1 MEMEKVKVV
10 YVDFV
15 KSISFVVP
23 ESTTIDEIYDMALD
37 EGAYYTYDDIKIKV
51 VKGENENAD

>member
-1 MEMEKVKVV
+1 MEKIKTV
-10 YVDFV
+10 YADFV

-23 ESTTIDEIYDMALD
+23 ESTTMDEIYDIALD

-51 VKGENENAD
+51 VKGEDK

>member
-1 MEMEKVKVV
+1 MKVKTV

-23 ESTTIDEIYDMALD
+23 KDTSMDEIYDMALD

-51 VKGENENAD
+51 EEGKYDDVD

>member
-1 MEMEKVKVV
+1 MEKVKTV

-23 ESTTIDEIYDMALD
+23 ESTTMDEISDMALD

-51 VKGENENAD
+51 VKGEDK

>member
-1 MEMEKVKVV
+1 MEKVKTA

-23 ESTTIDEIYDMALD
+23 ENTTMDEIYDMALD
-37 EGAYYTYDDIKIKV
+37 EGTYYTYDDIKIKV
-51 VKGENENAD
+51 VKGEDK

>member
-1 MEMEKVKVV
+1 MEKVKVV

-23 ESTTIDEIYDMALD
+23 ENTTMDEIYDMARD

-51 VKGENENAD
+51 VKGEDK

>member
-1 MEMEKVKVV
+1 MEKVKAV

-23 ESTTIDEIYDMALD
+23 ESTTMDEIYDMALD

-51 VKGENENAD
+51 AKGEDENAD

>member
-1 MEMEKVKVV
+1 MEKVKAV

-23 ESTTIDEIYDMALD
+23 ESTTMDEIYDMALD
-37 EGAYYTYDDIKIKV
+37 EGAHYTYDDIKIKV
-51 VKGENENAD
+51 VKGEDENAD